1 MFCFQLLF
9 VLFYIYHQKGF
20 WRYSFATFHLISAVF
35 FRKVIILILFFFFCF
50 AIRKRKE
57 FYFYYI
63 HFLISSNTL
72 YKMQQNKRVS
82 GEKEIFLILHSL
94 QLLSAEVTTATW
106 LLCYGQYFCPL
117 LSNIFKIIGQ
127 LTSFLFFKIVSH
139 FSCYKISSLK
149 IIWKAQRVRQSLVI
163 PIMKVIFSLSY
174 KKSN

>member
-9 VLFYIYHQKGF
+9 VCFILHIPPERLLEVQFCNLPSDISSFFQKSN
-20 WRYSFATFHLISAVF
+20 YPHS
-35 FRKVIILILFFFFCF
+35 FFFCF
-50 AIRKRKE
+50 AIQKRDE

-72 YKMQQNKRVS
+72 YKMQQNKRVN

-94 QLLSAEVTTATW
+94 QLPSAEVTTATW
-106 LLCYGQYFCPL
+106 LLRYGQYFCPL

-139 FSCYKISSLK
+139 FSCYKISSLQ
-149 IIWKAQRVRQSLVI
+149 IIWKVQRVRQSLVI
-163 PIMKVIFSLSY
+163 PIMKVIFSL
-174 KKSN
+174 